1 LPAVARERRAAMLLA
16 RQRVLR
22 QSRAASLGSPFRP
35 TAAPYHIV
43 LTLCIA
49 AKIGRHWLPSFR
61 LARAEDY

>member
-1 LPAVARERRAAMLLA
+1 MLLA